1 MKYTAP
7 FLEPQTD
14 DFYKV
19 SGALWDK
26 FHKFGK
32 IGEYR
37 VVTRTE
43 ECVVIRLE
51 NETGEGDM
59 IIYQVFD
66 GIFLM
71 YNDFHMSQ
79 YYSVYQAVDTV
90 LAVDYCREGSLTMEW
105 DNGMYYIKKAGNICI
120 DSRVHHKG
128 MNYLPTNHYHGIT
141 IGFVDSL
148 AEKALTENA
157 AGIPINLADIRKKF
171 CGKDGYFII
180 QEEETLKRLFTDLYR
195 VPDSV
200 KIPYFRA
207 KVLELLVCLSVID
220 AKNTKEGG
228 SYFYKDKVEKTRAVQ
243 KLISEN
249 IDKGYTIKWLAERFD
264 ISQTALKDC
273 FKSLYGKPIYTWL
286 KEYRIEKAREYLTEK
301 EDMSILD
308 IAMAVGYKSQTKFGA
323 VFKKICGMTPN
334 EYRNQRH

>member
-1 MKYTAP
+1 MKYDTP
-7 FLEPQTD
+7 SLYEQTE
-14 DFYKV
+14 
-19 SGALWDK
+19 S
-26 FHKFGK
+26 FGK
-32 IGEYR
+32 VQGELWNTLHNFGEIGEYR
-37 VVTRTE
+37 VVAQTE

-71 YNDFHMSQ
+71 YNDFHMSH
-79 YYSVYQAVDTV
+79 YHSIYQAVNTV
-90 LAVDYCREGSLTMEW
+90 LAVDYCREGSLTMEC
-105 DNGMYYIKKAGNICI
+105 DNGMHCIKKAGNVCI

-128 MNYLPTNHYHGIT
+128 INYFPTNHYHGIT
-141 IGFVDSL
+141 IGFVNSL

-157 AGIPINLADIRKKF
+157 SGIPINLLNIRKKF

-195 VPDSV
+195 VPDRA

-207 KVLELLVCLSVID
+207 KVLELLVCLSVIE

-228 SYFYKDKVEKTRAVQ
+228 SYFYKDKVEKTQAVH

-249 IDKGYTIKWLAERFD
+249 IDKNYTIKWLAERFD

-273 FKSLYGKPIYTWL
+273 FKNLYGKPIYTWL
-286 KEYRIEKAREYLTEK
+286 KEYRIGKAKEYLTEK
-301 EDMSILD
+301 EDMRILD
-308 IAMAVGYKSQTKFGA
+308 IAIAVGYKSQAKFGA